1 MCLIAFALDAHPR
14 HRLVLAGNRDEF
26 YHRAADAAQWWHD
39 RPTVLGGRD
48 RQALGTWLGMT
59 RDGRVAALTNV
70 REGTPRART
79 GPSRGDL
86 PRSFLDG
93 AATPMD
99 HAQMLTDNPDAPL
112 ADYAGFNLLMIDL
125 FADMPRACCLSNR
138 DAAPRPLESGVYG
151 LSNHLMD
158 TPWPKVERLKQAVRE
173 SCRADV
179 SDDALEQKLFEAL
192 TDRAVAD
199 DALLPRTGVPLERE
213 RLLAP
218 AFVSSADYGT
228 RASTVLMA
236 DRNGQVRFIERTWDG
251 ADATARNYRER
262 RFGFRISGR

>member
-59 RDGRVAALTNV
+59 REGRVAALTNV

-93 AATPMD
+93 TATPMD
-99 HAQMLTDNPDAPL
+99 HARTLTADPNAPP
-112 ADYAGFNLLMIDL
+112 AAYAGFNLLMIDL
-125 FADMPRACCLSNR
+125 FAGLPRACCLSNR
-138 DAAPRPLESGVYG
+138 DAAPRALASGVYG

-179 SDDALEQKLFEAL
+179 SDDALEQRLFEAL
-192 TDRAVAD
+192 TDREVAE

-251 ADATARNYRER
+251 ADPAARHYRER

>member
-59 RDGRVAALTNV
+59 REGRVAALTNV

-93 AATPMD
+93 TATPMD
-99 HAQMLTDNPDAPL
+99 HARTLTADPNAPP
-112 ADYAGFNLLMIDL
+112 AAYAGFNLLMIDL
-125 FADMPRACCLSNR
+125 FAGLPQACCLSNR
-138 DAAPRPLESGVYG
+138 DAAPRALASGVYG

-179 SDDALEQKLFEAL
+179 SDDALEQRLFEAL
-192 TDRAVAD
+192 TDREVAE

-218 AFVSSADYGT
+218 AFVSSTDYGT

-251 ADATARNYRER
+251 ADPAARQYRER